1 MRQIFFGLAGL
12 YLGNFC
18 YFCSKFLTSILAM
31 NEKKI
36 NVAIDGTSSSG
47 KSTMAKALA
56 KAVGYTYIDTGA
68 MYRSVAL
75 FCLRHGL
82 IANGKPNVEK
92 LIPLLPEVNIR
103 FSSEN
108 GKQITLLNGENVE
121 NEIRGLEVSNNVSLV
136 AAIAEVRQAM
146 VRLQQEM
153 GKEKGVVM
161 DGRDIGTVVLP
172 DAEIKLF
179 VTTSPEIR
187 AQRRFAEMRAKGN
200 TQVTLEE
207 VIANVKMRDHL
218 DTTRKESPLRKADDA
233 VEVDSGK
240 FASAE
245 EQIAW
250 AVNYFKQYMQ
260 QH

>member
-1 MRQIFFGLAGL
+1 M
-12 YLGNFC
+12 
-18 YFCSKFLTSILAM
+18 
-31 NEKKI
+31 I

-56 KAVGYTYIDTGA
+56 KSVGYTYIDTGA

-82 IANGKPNVEK
+82 ITDGKVDVER
-92 LIPLLPEVNIR
+92 LLPMLPDINIS
-103 FSSEN
+103 FKIED
-108 GKQITLLNGENVE
+108 GKQITYLNGENVE

-136 AAIAEVRQAM
+136 AAIAEVRHAM

-153 GKEKGVVM
+153 GKNKGVVM
-161 DGRDIGTVVLP
+161 DGRDIGTMVLP
-172 DAEIKLF
+172 DAEIKLY

-187 AQRRFAEMRAKGN
+187 AKRRFDEMRAKGD
-200 TQVTLEE
+200 TSVTLDDI
-207 VIANVKMRDHL
+207 IANVKMRDHL

-233 VEVDSGK
+233 VDVDSGK
-240 FASAE
+240 FATAE

-250 AVNYFKQYMQ
+250 AVDYFHQFMQ
-260 QH
+260 GK

>member
-1 MRQIFFGLAGL
+1 MD
-12 YLGNFC
+12 
-18 YFCSKFLTSILAM
+18 K
-31 NEKKI
+31 KKI

-56 KAVGYTYIDTGA
+56 KSVGYTYIDTGA

-75 FCLRHGL
+75 FCLRNGL
-82 IANGKPNVEK
+82 ITDGKVDVER
-92 LIPLLPEVNIR
+92 LLPMLPDINIS
-103 FSSEN
+103 FKIED
-108 GKQITLLNGENVE
+108 GKQITYLNGENVE

-136 AAIAEVRQAM
+136 AAIAEVRHAM

-153 GKEKGVVM
+153 GKNKGVVM

-172 DAEIKLF
+172 DAEIKLY

-187 AQRRFAEMRAKGN
+187 AKRRFDEMRAKGD
-200 TQVTLEE
+200 TSVTLDDI
-207 VIANVKMRDHL
+207 IANVKMRDHL

-233 VEVDSGK
+233 VDVDSGK
-240 FASAE
+240 FATAE

-250 AVNYFKQYMQ
+250 AVDYFHQFMQ
-260 QH
+260 GK

>member
-1 MRQIFFGLAGL
+1 MD
-12 YLGNFC
+12 
-18 YFCSKFLTSILAM
+18 K
-31 NEKKI
+31 KKI

-56 KAVGYTYIDTGA
+56 KSVGYTYIDTGA

-82 IANGKPNVEK
+82 ITDGKVDVER
-92 LIPLLPEVNIR
+92 LFPMLPDINIS
-103 FSSEN
+103 FKIED
-108 GKQITLLNGENVE
+108 GKQITYLNGENVE

-136 AAIAEVRQAM
+136 AAIAEVRHAM

-153 GKEKGVVM
+153 GKNKGVVR

-172 DAEIKLF
+172 DAEIKLY

-187 AQRRFAEMRAKGN
+187 AKRRFDEMRAKGD
-200 TQVTLEE
+200 TSVTLDDI
-207 VIANVKMRDHL
+207 IANVKMRDHL

-240 FASAE
+240 FVTAE

-250 AVNYFKQYMQ
+250 AVDYFHQFMQ
-260 QH
+260 GK

>member
-1 MRQIFFGLAGL
+1 M
-12 YLGNFC
+12 
-18 YFCSKFLTSILAM
+18 
-31 NEKKI
+31 I

-56 KAVGYTYIDTGA
+56 KSVGYTYIDTGA

-82 IANGKPNVEK
+82 ITDGKVDVER
-92 LIPLLPEVNIR
+92 LLPMLPDINIS
-103 FSSEN
+103 FKIED
-108 GKQITLLNGENVE
+108 GKQITYLNGENVE

-136 AAIAEVRQAM
+136 AAIAEVRHAM

-153 GKEKGVVM
+153 GKNKGVVM

-172 DAEIKLF
+172 DAEIKLY

-187 AQRRFAEMRAKGN
+187 AQRRFDEMRAKGD
-200 TQVTLEE
+200 TSVTLDDI
-207 VIANVKMRDHL
+207 IANVKMRDHL

-240 FASAE
+240 FATAE

-250 AVNYFKQYMQ
+250 AVDYFHQFMQ
-260 QH
+260 GK

>member
-1 MRQIFFGLAGL
+1 MD
-12 YLGNFC
+12 
-18 YFCSKFLTSILAM
+18 K
-31 NEKKI
+31 KKI

-56 KAVGYTYIDTGA
+56 KSVGYTYIDTGA

-82 IANGKPNVEK
+82 ITDGKVDVER
-92 LIPLLPEVNIR
+92 LLPMLPDINIS
-103 FSSEN
+103 FKIED
-108 GKQITLLNGENVE
+108 GKQITYLNGENVE

-136 AAIAEVRQAM
+136 AAIAEVRHAM

-153 GKEKGVVM
+153 GKNKGVVM

-172 DAEIKLF
+172 DAEIKLY

-187 AQRRFAEMRAKGN
+187 AKRRFDEMRAKGD
-200 TQVTLEE
+200 TSVTLDDI
-207 VIANVKMRDHL
+207 IANVKMRDHL

-240 FASAE
+240 FATAE

-250 AVNYFKQYMQ
+250 AVNYFHQFMQ
-260 QH
+260 GK

>member
-1 MRQIFFGLAGL
+1 MD
-12 YLGNFC
+12 
-18 YFCSKFLTSILAM
+18 K
-31 NEKKI
+31 KKI

-56 KAVGYTYIDTGA
+56 KSVGYTYIDTGA

-82 IANGKPNVEK
+82 ITNGKVDVER
-92 LIPLLPEVNIR
+92 LLPMLPDINIS
-103 FSSEN
+103 FKIED
-108 GKQITLLNGENVE
+108 GKQITYLNGENVE

-136 AAIAEVRQAM
+136 AAIAEVRHAM
-146 VRLQQEM
+146 VRLQQDM
-153 GKEKGVVM
+153 GKNKGVVM

-172 DAEIKLF
+172 DAEIKLY

-187 AQRRFAEMRAKGN
+187 AKRRFDEMRAKGD
-200 TQVTLEE
+200 TSVTLDDI
-207 VIANVKMRDHL
+207 IANVKMRDHL

-240 FASAE
+240 FATAE

-250 AVNYFKQYMQ
+250 AVDYFHQFMQ
-260 QH
+260 GK

>member
-1 MRQIFFGLAGL
+1 MD
-12 YLGNFC
+12 
-18 YFCSKFLTSILAM
+18 
-31 NEKKI
+31 KKMI

-56 KAVGYTYIDTGA
+56 KSVGYTYIDTGA

-75 FCLRHGL
+75 FCLRNGL
-82 IANGKPNVEK
+82 ITDGKVDVER
-92 LIPLLPEVNIR
+92 LLPMLPDINIS
-103 FSSEN
+103 FKIED
-108 GKQITLLNGENVE
+108 GKQITCLNGENVE

-136 AAIAEVRQAM
+136 AAIAEVRHAM

-153 GKEKGVVM
+153 GKNKGVVM

-172 DAEIKLF
+172 DAEIKLY

-187 AQRRFAEMRAKGN
+187 AKRRYDEMRAKGD
-200 TQVTLEE
+200 TSVTLDDI
-207 VIANVKMRDHL
+207 IANVKMRDHL

-240 FASAE
+240 FATAE

-250 AVNYFKQYMQ
+250 AVDYFHQFMQ
-260 QH
+260 GKNI

>member
-1 MRQIFFGLAGL
+1 MD
-12 YLGNFC
+12 
-18 YFCSKFLTSILAM
+18 K
-31 NEKKI
+31 KKI

-56 KAVGYTYIDTGA
+56 KSVGYTYIDTGA

-82 IANGKPNVEK
+82 ITDGKVDVER
-92 LIPLLPEVNIR
+92 LLPMLPDINVSFKIED
-103 FSSEN
+103 
-108 GKQITLLNGENVE
+108 GKQITYLNGENVE

-136 AAIAEVRQAM
+136 AAIAEVRHAM

-153 GKEKGVVM
+153 GKNKGVVM

-172 DAEIKLF
+172 DAEIKLY

-187 AQRRFAEMRAKGN
+187 AKRRFDEMRAKGD
-200 TQVTLEE
+200 TSVTLDDI
-207 VIANVKMRDHL
+207 IANVKMRDHL
-218 DTTRKESPLRKADDA
+218 DTTRKESPLRKADDS

-240 FASAE
+240 FATAE

-250 AVNYFKQYMQ
+250 AVDYFHQFMQ
-260 QH
+260 GK

>member
-1 MRQIFFGLAGL
+1 MD
-12 YLGNFC
+12 
-18 YFCSKFLTSILAM
+18 
-31 NEKKI
+31 KKMI

-56 KAVGYTYIDTGA
+56 KSVGYTYIDTGA

-82 IANGKPNVEK
+82 ITDGKVDVER
-92 LIPLLPEVNIR
+92 LLPMLPDINIS
-103 FSSEN
+103 FKIEE
-108 GKQITLLNGENVE
+108 GKQITYLNGENVE

-136 AAIAEVRQAM
+136 AAIAEVRHAM

-153 GKEKGVVM
+153 GKNKGVVM

-172 DAEIKLF
+172 DAEIKLY

-187 AQRRFAEMRAKGN
+187 AKRRFDEMRAKGD
-200 TQVTLEE
+200 TSVTLDDI
-207 VIANVKMRDHL
+207 IANVKMRDHL

-240 FASAE
+240 FATAE

-250 AVNYFKQYMQ
+250 AVDYFHQFMQ
-260 QH
+260 GK

>member
-1 MRQIFFGLAGL
+1 MD
-12 YLGNFC
+12 
-18 YFCSKFLTSILAM
+18 K
-31 NEKKI
+31 KKI

-56 KAVGYTYIDTGA
+56 KSVGYTYIDTGA
-68 MYRSVAL
+68 MYHSVAL

-82 IANGKPNVEK
+82 ITDGKVDVER
-92 LIPLLPEVNIR
+92 LLPMLPDINIS
-103 FSSEN
+103 FKIED
-108 GKQITLLNGENVE
+108 GKQITYLNGENVE

-136 AAIAEVRQAM
+136 AAIAEVRHAM

-153 GKEKGVVM
+153 GKNKGVVM

-172 DAEIKLF
+172 DAEIKLY

-187 AQRRFAEMRAKGN
+187 AKRRFDEMRAKGD
-200 TQVTLEE
+200 TSVTLDDI
-207 VIANVKMRDHL
+207 IANVKMRDHL

-240 FASAE
+240 FATAE

-250 AVNYFKQYMQ
+250 AVDYFHQFMQ
-260 QH
+260 GK

>member
-1 MRQIFFGLAGL
+1 M
-12 YLGNFC
+12 
-18 YFCSKFLTSILAM
+18 
-31 NEKKI
+31 I

-56 KAVGYTYIDTGA
+56 KSVGYTYIDTGA

-82 IANGKPNVEK
+82 ITDGKVDVER
-92 LIPLLPEVNIR
+92 LLPMLPDINIS
-103 FSSEN
+103 FKIED
-108 GKQITLLNGENVE
+108 GKQITYLNGENVE

-136 AAIAEVRQAM
+136 AAIAEVRHAM
-146 VRLQQEM
+146 VRLQQDM
-153 GKEKGVVM
+153 GKNKGVVM

-172 DAEIKLF
+172 DAEIKLY

-187 AQRRFAEMRAKGN
+187 AKRRFDEMRAKGD
-200 TQVTLEE
+200 TSVTIDDI
-207 VIANVKMRDHL
+207 IANVKMRDHL

-240 FASAE
+240 FATAE

-250 AVNYFKQYMQ
+250 AVDYFHQFMQ
-260 QH
+260 GK

>member
-1 MRQIFFGLAGL
+1 MD
-12 YLGNFC
+12 
-18 YFCSKFLTSILAM
+18 
-31 NEKKI
+31 KKMI

-56 KAVGYTYIDTGA
+56 KSVGYTYIDTGA

-82 IANGKPNVEK
+82 ITDGKVDVER
-92 LIPLLPEVNIR
+92 LLPMLPDINIS
-103 FSSEN
+103 FKIED
-108 GKQITLLNGENVE
+108 GKQITYLNGKNVE

-136 AAIAEVRQAM
+136 AAIAEVRHAM

-153 GKEKGVVM
+153 GKNKGVVM

-172 DAEIKLF
+172 DAEIKLY

-187 AQRRFAEMRAKGN
+187 AKRRFDEMRAKGD
-200 TQVTLEE
+200 TSVTLDDI
-207 VIANVKMRDHL
+207 IANVKMRDHL

-240 FASAE
+240 FATAE

-250 AVNYFKQYMQ
+250 AVDYFHQFMQ
-260 QH
+260 GK

>member
-1 MRQIFFGLAGL
+1 M
-12 YLGNFC
+12 
-18 YFCSKFLTSILAM
+18 
-31 NEKKI
+31 I

-56 KAVGYTYIDTGA
+56 KSVGYTYIDTGA

-82 IANGKPNVEK
+82 ITDGKVDVER
-92 LIPLLPEVNIR
+92 LLPMLPDINIS
-103 FSSEN
+103 FKIED
-108 GKQITLLNGENVE
+108 GKQITFLNGENVE

-136 AAIAEVRQAM
+136 AAIAEVRHAM

-153 GKEKGVVM
+153 GKNKGVVM

-172 DAEIKLF
+172 DAEIKLY

-187 AQRRFAEMRAKGN
+187 AKRRFDEMRAKGD
-200 TQVTLEE
+200 TSVTLDDI
-207 VIANVKMRDHL
+207 IANVKMRDHL

-240 FASAE
+240 FATAE

-250 AVNYFKQYMQ
+250 AVDYFHQFMQ
-260 QH
+260 GKNI

>member
-1 MRQIFFGLAGL
+1 MD
-12 YLGNFC
+12 
-18 YFCSKFLTSILAM
+18 
-31 NEKKI
+31 KKMI

-56 KAVGYTYIDTGA
+56 KSVGYTYIDTGA

-75 FCLRHGL
+75 FCLRNGL
-82 IANGKPNVEK
+82 IADGKVDVER
-92 LIPLLPEVNIR
+92 LLPMLPDINIS
-103 FSSEN
+103 FKIED
-108 GKQITLLNGENVE
+108 GKQITYLNGENVE

-136 AAIAEVRQAM
+136 AAIAEVRHAM

-153 GKEKGVVM
+153 GKNKGVVM

-172 DAEIKLF
+172 DAEIKLY

-187 AQRRFAEMRAKGN
+187 AKRRYDEMRAKGD
-200 TQVTLEE
+200 TSVTLDDI
-207 VIANVKMRDHL
+207 IANVKMRDHL

-250 AVNYFKQYMQ
+250 AVDYFHQFMQ
-260 QH
+260 GKNI

>member
-1 MRQIFFGLAGL
+1 MD
-12 YLGNFC
+12 
-18 YFCSKFLTSILAM
+18 
-31 NEKKI
+31 KKMI

-56 KAVGYTYIDTGA
+56 KSVGYTYIDTGA

-82 IANGKPNVEK
+82 ITDGKVDVER
-92 LIPLLPEVNIR
+92 LLPMLPDINIS
-103 FSSEN
+103 FKIED
-108 GKQITLLNGENVE
+108 GKQITYLNGENVE

-136 AAIAEVRQAM
+136 AAIAEVRHAM

-153 GKEKGVVM
+153 GKNKGVVM

-172 DAEIKLF
+172 DAEIKLY

-187 AQRRFAEMRAKGN
+187 AKRRFDEMRAKGD
-200 TQVTLEE
+200 TSITLDDI
-207 VIANVKMRDHL
+207 IANVKMRDHL

-240 FASAE
+240 FATAE

-250 AVNYFKQYMQ
+250 AVDYFHQFMQ
-260 QH
+260 GK

>member
-1 MRQIFFGLAGL
+1 MD
-12 YLGNFC
+12 
-18 YFCSKFLTSILAM
+18 K
-31 NEKKI
+31 KKI

-56 KAVGYTYIDTGA
+56 KSVGYTYIDTGA

-82 IANGKPNVEK
+82 ITDGKVDVER
-92 LIPLLPEVNIR
+92 LLLMLPDINIS
-103 FSSEN
+103 FKIED
-108 GKQITLLNGENVE
+108 GKQITYLNGENVE

-136 AAIAEVRQAM
+136 AAIAEVRHAM

-153 GKEKGVVM
+153 GKNKGVVM

-172 DAEIKLF
+172 DAEIKLY

-187 AQRRFAEMRAKGN
+187 AKRRFDEMRAKGD
-200 TQVTLEE
+200 TSVTLDDI
-207 VIANVKMRDHL
+207 IANVKMRDHL

-250 AVNYFKQYMQ
+250 AVDYFHQFMQ
-260 QH
+260 GK

>member
-1 MRQIFFGLAGL
+1 MD
-12 YLGNFC
+12 
-18 YFCSKFLTSILAM
+18 
-31 NEKKI
+31 KKMI

-56 KAVGYTYIDTGA
+56 KSVGYTYIDTGA

-82 IANGKPNVEK
+82 ITDDKVDVER
-92 LIPLLPEVNIR
+92 LLPMLPDINIS
-103 FSSEN
+103 FKIED
-108 GKQITLLNGENVE
+108 GKQITYLNGENVE

-136 AAIAEVRQAM
+136 AAIAEVRHAM

-153 GKEKGVVM
+153 GKNKGVVM

-172 DAEIKLF
+172 DAEIKLY

-187 AQRRFAEMRAKGN
+187 AKRRFDEMRAKGD
-200 TQVTLEE
+200 TSVTLDDI
-207 VIANVKMRDHL
+207 IANVKMRDHL

-250 AVNYFKQYMQ
+250 AVDYFHQFMQ
-260 QH
+260 GKNI

>member
-1 MRQIFFGLAGL
+1 M
-12 YLGNFC
+12 
-18 YFCSKFLTSILAM
+18 
-31 NEKKI
+31 I

-56 KAVGYTYIDTGA
+56 KSVGYTYIDTGA

-82 IANGKPNVEK
+82 ITDGKVDVER
-92 LIPLLPEVNIR
+92 LLPMLPDINIS
-103 FSSEN
+103 FKIED
-108 GKQITLLNGENVE
+108 GKQITYLNGENVE

-136 AAIAEVRQAM
+136 AAIAEVRHAM

-153 GKEKGVVM
+153 GKNKGVVM

-172 DAEIKLF
+172 DAEIKLY

-187 AQRRFAEMRAKGN
+187 AKRRFDEMRAKGD
-200 TQVTLEE
+200 TSVTLDDI
-207 VIANVKMRDHL
+207 IANVKMRDHL

-240 FASAE
+240 FATAE

-250 AVNYFKQYMQ
+250 AVDYFYQFMQ
-260 QH
+260 GK

>member
-1 MRQIFFGLAGL
+1 M
-12 YLGNFC
+12 
-18 YFCSKFLTSILAM
+18 
-31 NEKKI
+31 I

-56 KAVGYTYIDTGA
+56 KSVGYTYIDTGA

-82 IANGKPNVEK
+82 ITDGKVDVER
-92 LIPLLPEVNIR
+92 LLPMLPDINIS
-103 FSSEN
+103 FKIED
-108 GKQITLLNGENVE
+108 GKQITYLNGENVE

-136 AAIAEVRQAM
+136 AAIAEVRHAM

-153 GKEKGVVM
+153 GKNKGVVM

-172 DAEIKLF
+172 DAEIKLY

-187 AQRRFAEMRAKGN
+187 AKRRYDEMRAKGD
-200 TQVTLEE
+200 TSVTLDDI
-207 VIANVKMRDHL
+207 IANVKMRDHL

-233 VEVDSGK
+233 VKVDSGK

-250 AVNYFKQYMQ
+250 AVDYFHQFMQ
-260 QH
+260 GK

>member
-1 MRQIFFGLAGL
+1 MD
-12 YLGNFC
+12 
-18 YFCSKFLTSILAM
+18 K
-31 NEKKI
+31 KKI

-56 KAVGYTYIDTGA
+56 KSVGYTYIDTGA

-82 IANGKPNVEK
+82 ITDGKVDVER
-92 LIPLLPEVNIR
+92 LCPMLPDINIS
-103 FSSEN
+103 FKIED
-108 GKQITLLNGENVE
+108 GKQITYLNGENVE

-136 AAIAEVRQAM
+136 AAIAEVRHAM

-153 GKEKGVVM
+153 GKNKGVVM

-172 DAEIKLF
+172 DAEIKLY

-187 AQRRFAEMRAKGN
+187 AKRRFDEMRAKGD
-200 TQVTLEE
+200 TSVTLDDI
-207 VIANVKMRDHL
+207 IANVKMRDHL

-240 FASAE
+240 FATAE

-250 AVNYFKQYMQ
+250 AVDYFHQFMQ
-260 QH
+260 GK

>member
-1 MRQIFFGLAGL
+1 M
-12 YLGNFC
+12 
-18 YFCSKFLTSILAM
+18 
-31 NEKKI
+31 I

-56 KAVGYTYIDTGA
+56 KSVGYTYIDTGA

-82 IANGKPNVEK
+82 ITDGKVDVER
-92 LIPLLPEVNIR
+92 LLPMLPDINIS
-103 FSSEN
+103 FKIED
-108 GKQITLLNGENVE
+108 GKQITYLNGENVE

-136 AAIAEVRQAM
+136 AAIAEVRHAM

-153 GKEKGVVM
+153 GKNKGVVM

-172 DAEIKLF
+172 DAEIKLY

-187 AQRRFAEMRAKGN
+187 AKRRFDEMRAKGD
-200 TQVTLEE
+200 TSVTLDDI
-207 VIANVKMRDHL
+207 IANVKMRDHL

-233 VEVDSGK
+233 VAVDSGK

-250 AVNYFKQYMQ
+250 AVDYFHQFMQ
-260 QH
+260 GK

>member
-1 MRQIFFGLAGL
+1 MD
-12 YLGNFC
+12 
-18 YFCSKFLTSILAM
+18 K
-31 NEKKI
+31 KKI

-56 KAVGYTYIDTGA
+56 KSEGYTYIDTGA

-82 IANGKPNVEK
+82 ITDGKVDVER
-92 LIPLLPEVNIR
+92 LLHMLPDINIS
-103 FSSEN
+103 FKIED
-108 GKQITLLNGENVE
+108 GKQITYLNGENVE

-136 AAIAEVRQAM
+136 AAIAEVRHAM

-153 GKEKGVVM
+153 GKNKGVVM

-172 DAEIKLF
+172 DAEIKLY

-187 AQRRFAEMRAKGN
+187 AKRRFDEMRAKGD
-200 TQVTLEE
+200 TSVTLDDI
-207 VIANVKMRDHL
+207 IANVKMRDHL

-240 FASAE
+240 FATAE

-250 AVNYFKQYMQ
+250 AVDYFHQFMQ
-260 QH
+260 GV

>member
-1 MRQIFFGLAGL
+1 MD
-12 YLGNFC
+12 
-18 YFCSKFLTSILAM
+18 
-31 NEKKI
+31 KKMI

-56 KAVGYTYIDTGA
+56 KSVGYTYIDTGA

-75 FCLRHGL
+75 FCLRNGL
-82 IANGKPNVEK
+82 ITDGKVDVER
-92 LIPLLPEVNIR
+92 LLPMLPDINIS
-103 FSSEN
+103 FKIED
-108 GKQITLLNGENVE
+108 GKQITYLNGENVE

-136 AAIAEVRQAM
+136 AAIAEVRHAM

-153 GKEKGVVM
+153 GKNKGVVM

-172 DAEIKLF
+172 DAEIKLY

-187 AQRRFAEMRAKGN
+187 AKRRFDEMRAKGD
-200 TQVTLEE
+200 TSVTLDDI
-207 VIANVKMRDHL
+207 IANVKMRDHL

-240 FASAE
+240 FATAE

-250 AVNYFKQYMQ
+250 AVDYFHQFMQ
-260 QH
+260 GK

>member
-1 MRQIFFGLAGL
+1 M
-12 YLGNFC
+12 
-18 YFCSKFLTSILAM
+18 
-31 NEKKI
+31 I

-56 KAVGYTYIDTGA
+56 KSVGYTYIDTGA

-82 IANGKPNVEK
+82 ITDGKVDVER
-92 LIPLLPEVNIR
+92 LLPMLPDINIS
-103 FSSEN
+103 FKIED
-108 GKQITLLNGENVE
+108 GKQITYLNGENVE

-136 AAIAEVRQAM
+136 AAIAEVRHAM

-153 GKEKGVVM
+153 GKDKGVVM

-172 DAEIKLF
+172 DAEIKLY

-187 AQRRFAEMRAKGN
+187 AKRRFDEMRAKGD
-200 TQVTLEE
+200 TSVTLDDI
-207 VIANVKMRDHL
+207 IANVKMRDHL

-240 FASAE
+240 FATAE

-250 AVNYFKQYMQ
+250 AVDYFHQFMQ
-260 QH
+260 GKKYLRS

>member
-1 MRQIFFGLAGL
+1 M
-12 YLGNFC
+12 
-18 YFCSKFLTSILAM
+18 
-31 NEKKI
+31 I

-56 KAVGYTYIDTGA
+56 KSVGYTYIDTGA

-82 IANGKPNVEK
+82 ITDGKVDVER
-92 LIPLLPEVNIR
+92 LLPILPDINIS
-103 FSSEN
+103 FKIED
-108 GKQITLLNGENVE
+108 GKQITYLNGENVE

-136 AAIAEVRQAM
+136 AAIAEVRHAM

-153 GKEKGVVM
+153 GKNKGVVM

-172 DAEIKLF
+172 DAEIKLY

-187 AQRRFAEMRAKGN
+187 AKRRFDEMRAKGD
-200 TQVTLEE
+200 TSVTLDDI
-207 VIANVKMRDHL
+207 IANVKMRDHL

-240 FASAE
+240 FATAE

-250 AVNYFKQYMQ
+250 AVDYFHQFMQ
-260 QH
+260 GKNI

>member
-1 MRQIFFGLAGL
+1 MD
-12 YLGNFC
+12 
-18 YFCSKFLTSILAM
+18 K
-31 NEKKI
+31 KKI

-56 KAVGYTYIDTGA
+56 KSVGYTYIDTGA

-82 IANGKPNVEK
+82 ITDGKVDVER
-92 LIPLLPEVNIR
+92 LLPMLPDINIS
-103 FSSEN
+103 FKIED
-108 GKQITLLNGENVE
+108 GKQITYLNGENVE

-136 AAIAEVRQAM
+136 AAIAEVRHAM

-153 GKEKGVVM
+153 GKNKGVVM

-172 DAEIKLF
+172 DAGIKLY

-187 AQRRFAEMRAKGN
+187 AKRRFDEMRAKGD
-200 TQVTLEE
+200 TSVTLDDI
-207 VIANVKMRDHL
+207 IANVKMRDHL

-240 FASAE
+240 FATAE

-250 AVNYFKQYMQ
+250 AVDYFHQFMQ
-260 QH
+260 GK

>member
-1 MRQIFFGLAGL
+1 MD
-12 YLGNFC
+12 
-18 YFCSKFLTSILAM
+18 
-31 NEKKI
+31 KKMI

-56 KAVGYTYIDTGA
+56 KSVGYTYIDTGA

-75 FCLRHGL
+75 FCLRHGF
-82 IANGKPNVEK
+82 ITDGKVDVER
-92 LIPLLPEVNIR
+92 LLPMLPDINIS
-103 FSSEN
+103 FKIED
-108 GKQITLLNGENVE
+108 GKQITYLNGENVE

-136 AAIAEVRQAM
+136 AAIAEVRHAM

-153 GKEKGVVM
+153 GKDKGVVM

-172 DAEIKLF
+172 DAEIKLY

-187 AQRRFAEMRAKGN
+187 AKRRYDEMRAKGD
-200 TQVTLEE
+200 TSVTLDDI
-207 VIANVKMRDHL
+207 IANVKMRDHL

-250 AVNYFKQYMQ
+250 AVDYFHQFMQ
-260 QH
+260 GK

>member
-1 MRQIFFGLAGL
+1 MD
-12 YLGNFC
+12 
-18 YFCSKFLTSILAM
+18 K
-31 NEKKI
+31 KKI

-56 KAVGYTYIDTGA
+56 KSVGYTYIDTGA

-82 IANGKPNVEK
+82 ITDGKVDVER
-92 LIPLLPEVNIR
+92 LLPMLPDINIS
-103 FSSEN
+103 FKIED
-108 GKQITLLNGENVE
+108 GKQITYLNGENVE

-136 AAIAEVRQAM
+136 AAIAEVRHAM

-153 GKEKGVVM
+153 GKNKGVVM

-172 DAEIKLF
+172 DAEIKLY

-187 AQRRFAEMRAKGN
+187 AKRRFDEMRAKGD
-200 TQVTLEE
+200 TSVTLDDI
-207 VIANVKMRDHL
+207 IANVKMRDHL
-218 DTTRKESPLRKADDA
+218 DTTRKESPLRKADGA

-240 FASAE
+240 FATAE

-250 AVNYFKQYMQ
+250 AVDYFHQFMQ
-260 QH
+260 GK

>member
-1 MRQIFFGLAGL
+1 MD
-12 YLGNFC
+12 
-18 YFCSKFLTSILAM
+18 
-31 NEKKI
+31 KKMI

-56 KAVGYTYIDTGA
+56 KSVGYTYIDTGA

-82 IANGKPNVEK
+82 ISDGKVDVER
-92 LIPLLPEVNIR
+92 LLPMLPDINIS
-103 FSSEN
+103 FKIED
-108 GKQITLLNGENVE
+108 GKQITYLNGENVE

-136 AAIAEVRQAM
+136 AAIAEVRHAM

-153 GKEKGVVM
+153 GKNKGVVM

-172 DAEIKLF
+172 DAEIKLY

-187 AQRRFAEMRAKGN
+187 AKRRFDEMRAKGD
-200 TQVTLEE
+200 TSVTLDDI
-207 VIANVKMRDHL
+207 IANVKMRDHL

-233 VEVDSGK
+233 VEMDSGK

-250 AVNYFKQYMQ
+250 AVDYFHQFMQ
-260 QH
+260 GK

>member
-1 MRQIFFGLAGL
+1 M
-12 YLGNFC
+12 
-18 YFCSKFLTSILAM
+18 
-31 NEKKI
+31 I

-56 KAVGYTYIDTGA
+56 KSVGYTYIDTGA
-68 MYRSVAL
+68 MYRSLAL
-75 FCLRHGL
+75 FCLRNGL
-82 IANGKPNVEK
+82 ITDGKVDVER
-92 LIPLLPEVNIR
+92 LLPMLPDINIS
-103 FSSEN
+103 FKIED
-108 GKQITLLNGENVE
+108 GKQITYLNGENVE

-136 AAIAEVRQAM
+136 AAIAEVRHAM

-153 GKEKGVVM
+153 GKNKGVVM

-172 DAEIKLF
+172 DAEIKLY

-187 AQRRFAEMRAKGN
+187 AKRRFDEMRAKGD
-200 TQVTLEE
+200 TSVTLDDI
-207 VIANVKMRDHL
+207 IANVKMRDHL

-240 FASAE
+240 FATAE

-250 AVNYFKQYMQ
+250 AVDYFHQFMQ
-260 QH
+260 GK

>member
-1 MRQIFFGLAGL
+1 MD
-12 YLGNFC
+12 
-18 YFCSKFLTSILAM
+18 K
-31 NEKKI
+31 KKI

-56 KAVGYTYIDTGA
+56 KSVGYTYIDTGA

-82 IANGKPNVEK
+82 ITDGKVDVER
-92 LIPLLPEVNIR
+92 LFPMLPDINIS
-103 FSSEN
+103 FKIED
-108 GKQITLLNGENVE
+108 GKQITYLNGENVE

-136 AAIAEVRQAM
+136 AAIAEVRHAM

-153 GKEKGVVM
+153 GKNKGVVM

-172 DAEIKLF
+172 DAEIKLY

-187 AQRRFAEMRAKGN
+187 AKRRFDEMRAKGD
-200 TQVTLEE
+200 TSVTLDDII
-207 VIANVKMRDHL
+207 VNVKMRDHL

-240 FASAE
+240 FATAE

-250 AVNYFKQYMQ
+250 AVDYFHQFMQ
-260 QH
+260 GK

>member
-1 MRQIFFGLAGL
+1 MD
-12 YLGNFC
+12 
-18 YFCSKFLTSILAM
+18 
-31 NEKKI
+31 KKMI

-56 KAVGYTYIDTGA
+56 KSVGYTYIDTGA

-75 FCLRHGL
+75 FCLRHDL
-82 IANGKPNVEK
+82 ITDGKVDVER
-92 LIPLLPEVNIR
+92 LLPMLPDINIS
-103 FSSEN
+103 FKIED
-108 GKQITLLNGENVE
+108 GKQITYLNGENVE

-136 AAIAEVRQAM
+136 AAIAEVRHAM

-153 GKEKGVVM
+153 GKNKGVVM

-172 DAEIKLF
+172 DAEIKLY

-187 AQRRFAEMRAKGN
+187 AKRRFDEMRAKGD
-200 TQVTLEE
+200 TRVTLDDI
-207 VIANVKMRDHL
+207 IANVKMRDHL

-240 FASAE
+240 FATAE

-250 AVNYFKQYMQ
+250 AVDYFHQFMQ
-260 QH
+260 GK

>member
-1 MRQIFFGLAGL
+1 MD
-12 YLGNFC
+12 
-18 YFCSKFLTSILAM
+18 K
-31 NEKKI
+31 KKI

-56 KAVGYTYIDTGA
+56 KSVGYTYIDTGA

-82 IANGKPNVEK
+82 ITDGKVDVER
-92 LIPLLPEVNIR
+92 LLPMLPDINIS
-103 FSSEN
+103 FKIED
-108 GKQITLLNGENVE
+108 GKQITYLNGENVE

-136 AAIAEVRQAM
+136 AAIAEVRHAM

-153 GKEKGVVM
+153 GKNKGVVM

-172 DAEIKLF
+172 DAEIKLY

-187 AQRRFAEMRAKGN
+187 AKRRFDEMRAKGA
-200 TQVTLEE
+200 TSVTLDDI
-207 VIANVKMRDHL
+207 IANVKMRDHL

-240 FASAE
+240 FATAE

-250 AVNYFKQYMQ
+250 AVDYFHQFMQ
-260 QH
+260 GKNI

>member
-1 MRQIFFGLAGL
+1 ME
-12 YLGNFC
+12 YLRR
-18 YFCSKFLTSILAM
+18 KKLM
-31 NEKKI
+31 DKKKI

-56 KAVGYTYIDTGA
+56 KSVGYTYIDTGA

-82 IANGKPNVEK
+82 ITDGKVDVER
-92 LIPLLPEVNIR
+92 LLPMLPDINIS
-103 FSSEN
+103 FKIED
-108 GKQITLLNGENVE
+108 GKQITYLNGENVE

-136 AAIAEVRQAM
+136 AAIAEVRHAM

-153 GKEKGVVM
+153 GKNKGVVM

-172 DAEIKLF
+172 DAEIKLY

-187 AQRRFAEMRAKGN
+187 AKRRFDEMRAKGD
-200 TQVTLEE
+200 TSVTLNDI
-207 VIANVKMRDHL
+207 IANVKMRDHL

-240 FASAE
+240 FATAE

-250 AVNYFKQYMQ
+250 AVDYFHQFMQ
-260 QH
+260 GK

>member
-1 MRQIFFGLAGL
+1 MD
-12 YLGNFC
+12 
-18 YFCSKFLTSILAM
+18 
-31 NEKKI
+31 KKMI

-56 KAVGYTYIDTGA
+56 KSVGYTYIDTGA

-75 FCLRHGL
+75 FCLRNGL
-82 IANGKPNVEK
+82 ITDGKVDVER
-92 LIPLLPEVNIR
+92 LLPMLPDINIS
-103 FSSEN
+103 FKIED
-108 GKQITLLNGENVE
+108 GKQITYLNGENVE

-136 AAIAEVRQAM
+136 AAIAEVRHAM

-153 GKEKGVVM
+153 GKNKGVVM

-172 DAEIKLF
+172 DAEIKLY

-187 AQRRFAEMRAKGN
+187 AKRRFDEMRAKGD
-200 TQVTLEE
+200 TCVTLDDI
-207 VIANVKMRDHL
+207 IANVKMRDHL

-250 AVNYFKQYMQ
+250 AVDYFHQFMQ
-260 QH
+260 GK

>member
-1 MRQIFFGLAGL
+1 MD
-12 YLGNFC
+12 
-18 YFCSKFLTSILAM
+18 K
-31 NEKKI
+31 KKI

-56 KAVGYTYIDTGA
+56 KSVGYTYIDTGA

-82 IANGKPNVEK
+82 VTDGKVDVER
-92 LIPLLPEVNIR
+92 LLPMLPDIDISFKIED
-103 FSSEN
+103 
-108 GKQITLLNGENVE
+108 GKQITYLNGENVE

-136 AAIAEVRQAM
+136 AAIAEVRHAM
-146 VRLQQEM
+146 VRLQQDM
-153 GKEKGVVM
+153 GKNKGVVM

-172 DAEIKLF
+172 DAEIKLY

-187 AQRRFAEMRAKGN
+187 AKRRFDEMRAKGD
-200 TQVTLEE
+200 TSVTLDDI
-207 VIANVKMRDHL
+207 IANVKMRDHL

-240 FASAE
+240 FATAE

-250 AVNYFKQYMQ
+250 AVDYFHQFMQ
-260 QH
+260 GK